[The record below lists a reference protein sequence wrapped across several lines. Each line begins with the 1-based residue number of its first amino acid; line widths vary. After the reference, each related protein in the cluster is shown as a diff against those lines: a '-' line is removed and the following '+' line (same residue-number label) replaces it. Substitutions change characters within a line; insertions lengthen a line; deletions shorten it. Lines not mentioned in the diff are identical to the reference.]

1 MLIFEIFILLW
12 YLIGRWLVFYYF
24 NHDMHVNNFA
34 SNPIYNIIA
43 CGTCLYLSIV
53 IFTKFWY
60 NVLSKNKI
68 IISIINK
75 NEVINKCKIYYL
87 LATLILFIINSCY
100 LGLMI
105 IDLKYNHGILVILDV
120 ILTPLFLL
128 IFGIKLYQIFDN
140 FNKGIL

>member
-1 MLIFEIFILLW
+1 MLIFFDICILLW

-24 NHDMHVNNFA
+24 NHDANINNFA

-87 LATLILFIINSCY
+87 LITLILFIINSCY
-100 LGLMI
+100 FGLMI
-105 IDLKYNHGILVILDV
+105 IDLKHNHGILVILDV
-120 ILTPLFLL
+120 ILTPMFLL

-140 FNKGIL
+140 FNK

>member
-12 YLIGRWLVFYYF
+12 YLVGRWLVFYYF

-34 SNPIYNIIA
+34 LNPIYNIIA

-60 NVLSKNKI
+60 NVLGRNKI

-87 LATLILFIINSCY
+87 LITLILFVINSCY

-128 IFGIKLYQIFDN
+128 IFGIKLYQIFNN